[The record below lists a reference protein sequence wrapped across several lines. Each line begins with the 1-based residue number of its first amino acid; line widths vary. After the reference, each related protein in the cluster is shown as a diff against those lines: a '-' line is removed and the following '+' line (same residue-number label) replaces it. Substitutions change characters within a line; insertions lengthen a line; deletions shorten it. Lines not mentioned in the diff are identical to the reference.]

1 MQLNQAKSTKNVHR
15 SLILITNLLLVTS
28 LSGCAS
34 FSLFGEKVKPIEVV
48 SKPAEKT
55 RLDIANPDPIKTK
68 PIEWIVVTP
77 ENIDEVWKRLES
89 KNQNLVLFA
98 VSDDGYQ
105 QLAITIAELRN
116 FLNTQR
122 TIILKYK
129 EYYEPPI
136 DSKKEK

>member
-1 MQLNQAKSTKNVHR
+1 
-15 SLILITNLLLVTS
+15 LLVTS

-68 PIEWIVVTP
+68 PIEWVVVTP
-77 ENIDEVWKRLES
+77 ENIDEVWKRLEA

-98 VSDDGYQ
+98 VTDDGYQ
-105 QLAITIAELRN
+105 QLAVTIAELRN

>member
-1 MQLNQAKSTKNVHR
+1 M
-15 SLILITNLLLVTS
+15 LVTS

-34 FSLFGEKVKPIEVV
+34 FNLFGEKVKPIEVV
-48 SKPAEKT
+48 SKPVEKT
-55 RLDIANPDPIKTK
+55 RLDIPNPDPIKTK
-68 PIEWIVVTP
+68 PIEWLVVTP
-77 ENIDEVWKRLES
+77 DNVDDVWKRLES

-116 FLNTQR
+116 LINTQR

-129 EYYEPPI
+129 EYYEPST
-136 DSKKEK
+136 DLKKEK